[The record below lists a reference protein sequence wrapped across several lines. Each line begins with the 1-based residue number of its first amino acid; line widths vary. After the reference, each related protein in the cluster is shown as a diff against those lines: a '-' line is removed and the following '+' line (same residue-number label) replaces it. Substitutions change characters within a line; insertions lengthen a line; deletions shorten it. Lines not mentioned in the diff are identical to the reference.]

1 MTSYPALGHIPSA
14 KTPAPAAGRRRGAR
28 TARAVCATAAVAFIG
43 TAVLPAADAAAAGVR
58 PSALHY
64 VAGTSPT
71 AIPQV
76 GSPAVTLTAAA
87 DGSLRRVD

>member
-1 MTSYPALGHIPSA
+1 MTSYPALAHTPSG
-14 KTPAPAAGRRRGAR
+14 PAARHRARR

-43 TAVLPAADAAAAGVR
+43 TAALPAAEATAAGVR
-58 PSALHY
+58 PPTLHH

-76 GSPAVTLTAAA
+76 GLPAVTLTATE
-87 DGSLRRVD
+87 DGNLRRIQ